1 MVSPETISIISAV
14 IAVFSA
20 IFAGWTIKEAKKGN
34 DLARL
39 NSLLSF
45 RTHYL
50 QLMEHQHTLAKS
62 MPPKSSG
69 MQSIRDIYADLDTK
83 LREVNTQIELYHNK
97 VVENKI

>member
-1 MVSPETISIISAV
+1 MSTETISIISAV

-50 QLMEHQHTLAKS
+50 QLMEHQHKLAELTL
-62 MPPKSSG
+62 PQSSG
-69 MQSIRDIYADLDTK
+69 MQSIRDTYADLDSK
-83 LREVNTQIELYHNK
+83 LRDVNTQIELYHNK
-97 VVENKI
+97 IVDNKI

>member
-1 MVSPETISIISAV
+1 MSTETISIISAV
-14 IAVFSA
+14 IAVLSA

-50 QLMEHQHTLAKS
+50 QLMEHQHKLAEL
-62 MPPKSSG
+62 MPPQSSG
-69 MQSIRDIYADLDTK
+69 MQSIRDTYADLDSK
-83 LREVNTQIELYHNK
+83 LREINTQIELYHNK
-97 VVENKI
+97 IVDNKI